1 MVRCGKPVK
10 LDSIVSK
17 GAALVL
23 INRMSFGL
31 DLASDF
37 KNPGNAVLLV
47 NSQRQIAGVSPSL
60 VKIWHVPELVLRAMS
75 EELALNV
82 VSEQFGNPQ
91 VFLREMTEIY
101 ANLELEIHET
111 VQLRDG
117 RKIERYS
124 QPLWVSEV
132 YAGRMWAFE
141 LTE

>member
-1 MVRCGKPVK
+1 MVVRCGKPVK

-17 GAALVL
+17 GVALVL

-60 VKIWHVPELVLRAMS
+60 VKIWALPEVILRAMS

-82 VSEQFGNPQ
+82 VSEQFPNPQ
-91 VFLREMTEIY
+91 VFLRDMTEIY
-101 ANLELEIHET
+101 ANQELEIHEII
-111 VQLRDG
+111 QLRDG
-117 RKIERYS
+117 RKIERHS
-124 QPLWVSEV
+124 QPLWTNGI
-132 YAGRMWAFE
+132 YAGRMWAFKSE
-141 LTE
+141 